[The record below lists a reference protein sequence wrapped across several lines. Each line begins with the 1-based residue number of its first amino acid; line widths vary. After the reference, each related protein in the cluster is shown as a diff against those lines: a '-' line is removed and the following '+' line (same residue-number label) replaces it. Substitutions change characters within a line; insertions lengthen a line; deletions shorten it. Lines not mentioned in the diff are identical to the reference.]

1 MQGIRAVFVKQRFA
15 VIMEVGVPASIALRM
30 GRKGKV
36 QGCSYLKGRAGGVM
50 FHNAVR
56 LR

>member
-1 MQGIRAVFVKQRFA
+1 MFVKQRFA